1 MPRQATLTLA
11 AWLLVLTIL
20 EPLTAFGQRLPIGDP
35 AAPPGPVPPRQEV
48 LPLPEPLPPVPT
60 LWSEW
65 ATPDTFA
72 YGAGAALGLVGF
84 YFYLSPI
91 AAAAGATSWRSW
103 LGTRVMASAT
113 AAGGGVLTTY
123 AYDLWTDRPVDTVF
137 FKSRIGAVAGVGVG
151 SALLSGLG
159 FPPATALV
167 RFSPAWAANRAFL
180 VGSGIVGEGLAYLWL
195 RPSQPNPPP

>member
-1 MPRQATLTLA
+1 LTLA

-20 EPLTAFGQRLPIGDP
+20 EPLTAFGQRQPTGGP
-35 AAPPGPVPPRQEV
+35 AAPPGLVPPGSGDV
-48 LPLPEPLPPVPT
+48 LPEPLPPVPT

-84 YFYLSPI
+84 YFYLAPI
-91 AAAAGATSWRSW
+91 AAAASATSWRSW
-103 LGTRVMASAT
+103 LGTRVVASAT

-123 AYDLWTDRPVDTVF
+123 AYDLWSNRPIDTVF

-151 SALLSGLG
+151 SAALSVWG

-195 RPSQPNPPP
+195 RRSQANPAP